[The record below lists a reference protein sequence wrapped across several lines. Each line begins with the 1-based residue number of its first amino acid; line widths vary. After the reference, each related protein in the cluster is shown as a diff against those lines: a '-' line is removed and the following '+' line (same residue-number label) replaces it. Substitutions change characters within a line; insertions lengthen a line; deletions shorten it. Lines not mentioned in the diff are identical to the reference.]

1 MALRTRIAP
10 DDCIEQYEKAASEHQ
25 DAGLMLL
32 AGGSAQ
38 GVAMMALSVEML
50 LKAAYFRAIGY
61 ASTRIIAITADLPD
75 AKADIISLGVSQPQG
90 QAYHSLEFWAEG
102 LIALHQQGL
111 PSRTRHGRAYAAVAA
126 QPMIGMDE
134 VHLRRYAARLAT
146 NWEVGDRYKS
156 LTPFANKQDL
166 EDVFDDA
173 VEIAHLYNRGRI

>member
-10 DDCIEQYEKAASEHQ
+10 DDCVEQYEKAGGEHQ

-61 ASTRIIAITADLPD
+61 APTRTVVITADLPD

-102 LIALHQQGL
+102 LIALHHQGL

-126 QPMIGMDE
+126 QPMAGMDE
-134 VHLRRYAARLAT
+134 TRLRQCASRLAA
-146 NWEVGDRYKS
+146 NWEIGDRYRS
-156 LTPFANKQDL
+156 LTPFANKQDM
-166 EDVFDDA
+166 EEVFDDA
-173 VEIAHLYNRGRI
+173 VEIRHLYDLGRI